1 MAKPTTTF
9 RATDTAQKLIDET
22 MKKENMN
29 KSEAINYLILKSQDG
44 NCHPY
49 YRQTFAKLAMD
60 LSDALNQIEDKENV
74 KYVDKVL
81 EGFKC
86 QIL

>member
-1 MAKPTTTF
+1 MAKQTITF
-9 RATDTAQKLIDET
+9 RPDDQVQKIIDET
-22 MKKENMN
+22 MKNEKLN
-29 KSEAINYLILKSQDG
+29 KSEAIKFLILRNQNENS
-44 NCHPY
+44 HPY
-49 YRQTFAKLAMD
+49 YRKTFAKLAMD

-74 KYVDKVL
+74 KYADKVL